1 MCHTNLN
8 LFYMYRLN
16 ILFASPDIFPPSS
29 PCPIFGL
36 DCRPSSHTHTQTCFF
51 CPPASGWRW
60 SLGERGR
67 NLKNQNEFGLE
78 YLFFVLSSLL
88 GSIPLLKTTV
98 PSKNFSFICIWKFL
112 NLFSSAPLLIC
123 IHFESICWDLEL
135 EIRYLP
141 LSS

>member
-1 MCHTNLN
+1 
-8 LFYMYRLN
+8 MYRLN
-16 ILFASPDIFPPSS
+16 IYICVYIYIYLPLQINFPPSS

-51 CPPASGWRW
+51 CLPASGWMW

-67 NLKNQNEFGLE
+67 NLKNQNEFGSE
-78 YLFFVLSSLL
+78 YLFFAVSSLL

-98 PSKNFSFICIWKFL
+98 LSKNFSFIRIWKFL
-112 NLFSSAPLLIC
+112 NLFSSAPLLIR